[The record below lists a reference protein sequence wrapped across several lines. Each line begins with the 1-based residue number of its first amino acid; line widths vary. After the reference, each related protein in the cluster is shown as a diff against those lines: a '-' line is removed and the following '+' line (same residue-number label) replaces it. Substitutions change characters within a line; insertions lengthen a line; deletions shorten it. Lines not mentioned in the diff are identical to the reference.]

1 MRKSSGIDSVV
12 VFIEVGEDQQIH
24 EPIPRIQAVN
34 SQFAVLLARVEQGL
48 SLNLANGRFLFP
60 LPYSMNL
67 ETRVL

>member
-12 VFIEVGEDQQIH
+12 VFIEVREDQQIH
-24 EPIPRIQAVN
+24 ELIPRKQAVN
-34 SQFAVLLARVEQGL
+34 SHFAVLLARVEQSL
-48 SLNLANGRFLFP
+48 CLNLANDSFLFP